1 MRRKDMPSRNVTRR
15 ELLRGGILATTFAGA
30 MNGKPAW
37 AQRAPKAATG
47 RGLPE
52 PRPLDIA
59 PDVLV
64 AGGGPSGIGAAV
76 GAAKAGASV
85 LLIEQYGFLGGMATA
100 GMVNPFMNFFATE
113 KQLIKGVFQEMLA
126 RLTRMGGYGLPGM
139 ATHAFDH
146 ELFKIAADQI
156 MLDHGVRVLFHSF
169 VCGAEVQDDRIR
181 EVILVG
187 KSGPLS
193 VKAKVFVDTTGDAD
207 IAALSGAPWEFGRKE
222 DCLVQPLTTNFNVAG
237 VDEKRMPPE
246 KEITALYIK
255 AKADG
260 RIKNPRE
267 DVLLFRTTRPG
278 EIHFNTT
285 RITHIDATNVLDFTK
300 AELEGRRQVWE
311 TFNFLKKEVPG
322 FENSYIISIGPQVG
336 VRETRR
342 IVGDY
347 VLTEEDVLGA
357 KKFDDGIALN
367 NYPVD
372 IHNPAGT
379 GTVLKHLKP
388 GEFYSIPYRC
398 LTPKKI
404 ENLIVGGRPI
414 STTHEA
420 HSSSR
425 VMPIACA
432 TGHAC
437 GVAAA
442 LAVKGDG
449 VFRNVDVKALQKVL
463 VEHGAVLS

>member
-1 MRRKDMPSRNVTRR
+1 MAGKRLSRRVFLRR
-15 ELLRGGILATTFAGA
+15 GISGAAAAAFGKGSALAEPAITA
-30 MNGKPAW
+30 KPA
-37 AQRAPKAATG
+37 
-47 RGLPE
+47 RGMP
-52 PRPLDIA
+52 PAKPLGISA
-59 PDVLV
+59 EVLV
-64 AGGGPSGIGAAV
+64 AGGGPAGIGAAV

-85 LLIEQYGFLGGMATA
+85 LLVEQYGFLGGMATA
-100 GMVNPFMNFFATE
+100 GLVNPFMNFFAGE
-113 KQLIKGVFQEMLA
+113 KQLIKGAFQELLDVMKEW
-126 RLTRMGGYGLPGM
+126 GGYGLPGM
-139 ATHAFDH
+139 ATRAFDP
-146 ELFKIAADQI
+146 ELFKLAADTL
-156 MLDHGVRVLFHSF
+156 MLYHAVRLLFHSF
-169 VCGAEVQDDRIR
+169 VCGAEVEGDRIR
-181 EVILVG
+181 RVLLMG

-193 VKAKVFVDTTGDAD
+193 VEAKVFVDTTGDAD
-207 IAALSGAPWEFGRKE
+207 LAALSGAPWEFGRKE
-222 DCLVQPLTTNFNVAG
+222 DGLVQPLTTNFNVAG
-237 VDEKRMPPE
+237 VDEGRVPPTS
-246 KEITALYIK
+246 EITAIYNKLK
-255 AKADG
+255 AEGA
-260 RIKNPRE
+260 ITNPRE
-267 DVLLFRTTRPG
+267 DVLLFGTTRRG

-311 TFNFLKKEVPG
+311 MFNFLKIKVAG

-347 VLTEEDVLGA
+347 VLTAEDVLGA
-357 KKFDDGIALN
+357 RKFDDGIALN
-367 NYPVD
+367 NYPID

-404 ENLIVGGRPI
+404 ANLIVGGRPI

-442 LAVKGDG
+442 LAARRDR
-449 VFRNVDVKALQKVL
+449 VFRNVNVKLLRQKL
-463 VEHGAVLS
+463 IEQGAVLS

>member
-1 MRRKDMPSRNVTRR
+1 MPSREVSRR
-15 ELLRGGILATTFAGA
+15 AFLRGGIFGTTFAAA
-30 MNGKPAW
+30 MGSRAAWGERPAN
-37 AQRAPKAATG
+37 RSAAG
-47 RGLPE
+47 GIRE
-52 PRPLDIA
+52 AKPLDIA
-59 PDVLV
+59 ADVLV

-76 GAAKAGASV
+76 GAAKGGASV
-85 LLIEQYGFLGGMATA
+85 LLVEQYGFLGGMATA
-100 GMVNPFMNFFATE
+100 GMVNPFMNFFAGE
-113 KQLIKGVFQEMLA
+113 KQLIKGVFQEMLD
-126 RLTRMGGYGLPGM
+126 RMTGMGGYGLPGM
-139 ATHAFDH
+139 ATRAFDH

-156 MLDHGVRVLFHSF
+156 IVDNGIRLLFHSF
-169 VCGAEVQDDRIR
+169 VCGAEVEGDRIR

-187 KSGPLS
+187 KSGALS
-193 VKAKVFVDTTGDAD
+193 AKAKVFVDTTGDAD
-207 IAALSGAPWEFGRKE
+207 LAAISGAPWVFGRE
-222 DCLVQPLTTNFNVAG
+222 SDRLVQPLTTNFNVAG
-237 VDEKRMPPE
+237 VDEKRMPPG
-246 KEITALYIK
+246 KEISALYNK
-255 AKADG
+255 AKAEG
-260 RIKNPRE
+260 RVRNPRE
-267 DVLLFRTTRPG
+267 DVLLFRTTRSG

-311 TFNFLKKEVPG
+311 MFNFLKKEVPG

-379 GTVLKHLKP
+379 GTVLKHLKA

-425 VMPIACA
+425 VMPISCG

-442 LAVKGDG
+442 LAAKGDG
-449 VFRNVDVKALQKVL
+449 VFRNVDVGLVQKEL
-463 VEHGAVLS
+463 IAQGAVLS

>member
-1 MRRKDMPSRNVTRR
+1 MSSRRVSRRVFLRRAICGATVGAAAAGDSTIWAEAPGARRTGTRIP
-15 ELLRGGILATTFAGA
+15 EAKPLGISCA
-30 MNGKPAW
+30 
-37 AQRAPKAATG
+37 
-47 RGLPE
+47 
-52 PRPLDIA
+52 
-59 PDVLV
+59 VLV
-64 AGGGPSGIGAAV
+64 VGGGPSGIGAAV

-100 GMVNPFMNFFATE
+100 GMVNPFMNFHAGE
-113 KQLIKGVFQEMLA
+113 KQLIKGVFQELLDRMQK
-126 RLTRMGGYGLPGM
+126 MGGYGLPGM
-139 ATHAFDH
+139 ATRAFDH

-156 MLDHGVRVLFHSF
+156 LLDHGVRMLFHSF
-169 VCGAEVQDDRIR
+169 VCGAEVKQDKI
-181 EVILVG
+181 EQVVVVG

-193 VKAKVFVDTTGDAD
+193 VKAKVFVDATGDAD
-207 IAALSGAPWEFGRKE
+207 LAALSGAPWVFGREK
-222 DCLVQPLTTNFNVAG
+222 DGLVQPLTTNFNVAG
-237 VDEKRMPPE
+237 VDESRMPPG
-246 KEITALYIK
+246 KEVTALYIK
-255 AKADG
+255 AKAEG
-260 RIKNPRE
+260 RIENPRE
-267 DVLLFRTTRPG
+267 DVLLFRTTRKG

-311 TFNFLKKEVPG
+311 TFHFLKSEVPG

-404 ENLIVGGRPI
+404 SNLIVGGRPI

-425 VMPIACA
+425 VMPISCA

-437 GVAAA
+437 GAAAA
-442 LAVKGDG
+442 LAAKVDG
-449 VFRNVDVKALQKVL
+449 VFRNVDVKLVQGRL
-463 VEHGAVLS
+463 VEQGAVLS

>member
-1 MRRKDMPSRNVTRR
+1 MLRRKLSRRVF
-15 ELLRGGILATTFAGA
+15 LRGGILGTAAAAVMTNKTG
-30 MNGKPAW
+30 W
-37 AQRAPKAATG
+37 AARSDRRVVG
-47 RGLPE
+47 RGIPE
-52 PRPLDIA
+52 PKPLDVSCE
-59 PDVLV
+59 VLV
-64 AGGGPSGIGAAV
+64 GGGGPSGIGAAV

-85 LLIEQYGFLGGMATA
+85 LLVEQYGFLGGMATA
-100 GMVNPFMNFFATE
+100 GMVNPFMNFFAGE
-113 KQLIKGVFQEMLA
+113 KQLIKGVFQELLDRMQK
-126 RLTRMGGYGLPGM
+126 MGGYGLPGM
-139 ATHAFDH
+139 APHAFDH

-156 MLDHGVRVLFHSF
+156 VLDHGVRVLFHSF
-169 VCGAEVQDDRIR
+169 VCGAEVRRDRVQR
-181 EVILVG
+181 VIVVG

-207 IAALSGAPWEFGRKE
+207 LAALSGAPWVFGRQK
-222 DCLVQPLTTNFNVAG
+222 DGLVQPLTTNFNVAG
-237 VDEKRMPPE
+237 VDESRMPSG
-246 KEITALYIK
+246 KEITALYNK

-267 DVLLFRTTRPG
+267 DVLLFRTTRKN

-311 TFNFLKKEVPG
+311 MFNFLKNEVPG
-322 FENSYIISIGPQVG
+322 FENSCIISIGPQVG

-357 KKFDDGIALN
+357 RKFDDGIALN

-388 GEFYSIPYRC
+388 GEFYSISYRC
-398 LTPKKI
+398 LTPRKI
-404 ENLIVGGRPI
+404 ANLIVGGRPI

-425 VMPIACA
+425 VMPISCA

-437 GVAAA
+437 GAAAA
-442 LAVKGDG
+442 LAAKADG
-449 VFRNVDVKALQKVL
+449 VFRNVDVKLLQEKL
-463 VEHGAVLS
+463 VEQGAVLS

>member
-1 MRRKDMPSRNVTRR
+1 MASNGLSRRAFLRKG
-15 ELLRGGILATTFAGA
+15 LLGATV
-30 MNGKPAW
+30 
-37 AQRAPKAATG
+37 AATAG
-47 RGLPE
+47 KTASAARPVNRAFPRRALR
-52 PRPLDIA
+52 PRPLDISC
-59 PDVLV
+59 DVLV

-76 GAAKAGASV
+76 GAARAGASV

-100 GMVNPFMNFFATE
+100 GMVNPFMGFFAGK
-113 KQLIKGVFQEMLA
+113 KQLIRGVFQEMLD
-126 RLTRMGGYGLPGM
+126 RTKELGGYGLPGM
-139 ATHAFDH
+139 AARAFDP
-146 ELFKIAADQI
+146 ELFKLAADRI
-156 MLDHGVRVLFHSF
+156 MLDHGVELLYHSF
-169 VCGAEVQDDRIR
+169 VGGTQVQGERI
-181 EVILVG
+181 EGVVLTG
-187 KSGPLS
+187 KSGVLS

-207 IAALSGAPWEFGRKE
+207 LAALSGAPWEFGRKE
-222 DCLVQPLTTNFNVAG
+222 DGLVQPLTTNFNVAG
-237 VDEKRMPPE
+237 VDEERMPPG
-246 KEITALYIK
+246 KEISALYNK
-255 AKADG
+255 AKAEG

-267 DVLLFRTTRPG
+267 DVLLFRTTRRG

-285 RITHIDATNVLDFTK
+285 RVTHTDATNVLDFTK

-311 TFNFLKKEVPG
+311 MFTFLKSEIAG
-322 FENSYIISIGPQVG
+322 FENSYIISIGPQIG

-347 VLTEEDVLGA
+347 VLTADDVLGA
-357 KKFDDGIALN
+357 RKFDDVIALN
-367 NYPVD
+367 NYPID

-379 GTVLKHLKP
+379 GTVLKHLKS
-388 GEFYSIPYRC
+388 GEYYSIPYRC

-404 ENLIVGGRPI
+404 ANLIVGGRPI

-442 LAVKGDG
+442 LAAKGDG
-449 VFRNVDVKALQKVL
+449 VFRNVDVELLQKKL
-463 VEHGAVLS
+463 IEQDAVLS

>member
-1 MRRKDMPSRNVTRR
+1 MARNRVSRRAF
-15 ELLRGGILATTFAGA
+15 LRGGLAGA
-30 MNGKPAW
+30 LAAAGSERAAW
-37 AQRAPKAATG
+37 AAAAAKSPSP
-47 RGLPE
+47 RGMPE
-52 PRPLDIA
+52 PKPLDISCE
-59 PDVLV
+59 VVV

-76 GAAKAGASV
+76 GAARAGASV

-100 GMVNPFMNFFATE
+100 GMVNPFMNFFAGK
-113 KQLIKGVFQEMLA
+113 KQLIKGVFQEMLDRMKA
-126 RLTRMGGYGLPGM
+126 MGGYGLPGM
-139 ATHAFDH
+139 ATRAFDP
-146 ELFKIAADQI
+146 ELFKLAADRI
-156 MLDHGVRVLFHSF
+156 IVDHGVRLLYHSF
-169 VCGAEVQDDRIR
+169 VFGTEVEGDRIER
-181 EVILVG
+181 MSLIG

-193 VKAKVFVDTTGDAD
+193 VRAKVFVDATGDAD
-207 IAALSGAPWEFGRKE
+207 LAALSGAPWEFGREK
-222 DCLVQPLTTNFNVAG
+222 DGLVQPLTTNFNVAG
-237 VDEKRMPPE
+237 VDEGRMPPK
-246 KEITALYIK
+246 KEIDALYNK

-267 DVLLFRTTRPG
+267 DVLIFGTTRRG

-285 RITHIDATNVLDFTK
+285 RITHIDATNVLEFTR

-311 TFNFLKKEVPG
+311 MFTFLKNEITG

-347 VLTEEDVLGA
+347 VLTAEDVLGA
-357 KKFDDGIALN
+357 RKFDDRIALN
-367 NYPVD
+367 NYPID

-379 GTVLKHLKP
+379 GTVIRRLTS

-398 LTPKKI
+398 LTPRRVS
-404 ENLIVGGRPI
+404 NLIVGGRPI

-442 LAVKGDG
+442 LAAKGDG
-449 VFRNVDVKALQKVL
+449 VFRNVDVKLLQNTL
-463 VEHGAVLS
+463 VEQNAVLS